1 MNKISYIVLVVIS
14 VLFFYACK
22 GKNAEKNNA
31 DAKSDSTKTTEVKV
45 DDAKLLLGEW
55 SLDLIGVNKSDV
67 EFNITFSE
75 GGKFLMV
82 TTGASFDGTYEMN
95 DKKIK
100 IKTKAGDDSWNLVS
114 ISKDKLVVFD
124 NNPKNKTEMTF
135 TR

>member
-31 DAKSDSTKTTEVKV
+31 DANSDSTKTTEVKV

-100 IKTKAGDDSWNLVS
+100 IKTNHAC
-114 ISKDKLVVFD
+114 D
-124 NNPKNKTEMTF
+124 NP
-135 TR
+135 

>member
-1 MNKISYIVLVVIS
+1 
-14 VLFFYACK
+14 
-22 GKNAEKNNA
+22 
-31 DAKSDSTKTTEVKV
+31 
-45 DDAKLLLGEW
+45 
-55 SLDLIGVNKSDV
+55 
-67 EFNITFSE
+67 
-75 GGKFLMV
+75 MV